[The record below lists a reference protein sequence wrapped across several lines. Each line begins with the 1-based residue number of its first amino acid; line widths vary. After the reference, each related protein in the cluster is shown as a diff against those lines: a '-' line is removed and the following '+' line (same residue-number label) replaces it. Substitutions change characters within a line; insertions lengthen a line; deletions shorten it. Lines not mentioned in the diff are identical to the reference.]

1 MKLVFEQ
8 TEDDLIDLSKDSLV
22 KNRSVKIYAIVLG
35 VVLLIYGYGEIS
47 KEDFELESLLIWVIT
62 IVVIGVI
69 WVFLFKY
76 FLKKRFQEPENSH
89 MMIGRR
95 EIELTEDLI
104 KVWTPVAETVYQWAA
119 VTKMSQSATNYF
131 LYLGKAQALIV
142 SKKAFQDADQQATFE
157 QLVATKVGQ

>member
-8 TEDDLIDLSKDSLV
+8 TGDDLIDLSKDSLV

-35 VVLLIYGYGEIS
+35 VVLLLYGYGEIS
-47 KEDFELESLLIWVIT
+47 KEDFQLEILLIWAIT
-62 IVVIGVI
+62 IGVIGVI

-76 FLKKRFQEPENSH
+76 FLKKRFQEPGNSH

-95 EIELTEDLI
+95 EIELTEDVI

-119 VTKMSQSATNYF
+119 VTKMTESATNYF
-131 LYLGKAQALIV
+131 LYLGKAQAIIV
-142 SKKAFQDADQQATFE
+142 SKSAFQDADEQAAFE
-157 QLVATKVGQ
+157 QLVATKVS